1 MGAARYAQEAGRRI
15 PEDLMLATRYDGLR
29 ARSCEPPL
37 TALDLHLE
45 TVAQQAVDMLFEHL
59 RGDLT
64 RRTASSPLPSLALR
78 RSTQRK
84 PR

>member
-1 MGAARYAQEAGRRI
+1 
-15 PEDLMLATRYDGLR
+15 MLATRYDGLR

-45 TVAQQAVDMLFEHL
+45 DIAQQAVDLLFEHL
-59 RGDLT
+59 RGDTT
-64 RRTASSPLPSLALR
+64 RRMATGPLPALALR

-84 PR
+84 PG